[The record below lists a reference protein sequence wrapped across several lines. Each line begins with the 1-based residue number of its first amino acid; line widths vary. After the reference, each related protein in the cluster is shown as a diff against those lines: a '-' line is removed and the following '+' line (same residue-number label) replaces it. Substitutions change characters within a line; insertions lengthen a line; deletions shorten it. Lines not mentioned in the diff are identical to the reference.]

1 MTGERDR
8 RYEQLKRRYEALEG
22 RFQQVLAELRS
33 RMTCELVDEVGGV
46 AKLAATCG
54 MDELRV
60 CELMA
65 GERPSALECLL
76 LIAAAQQA
84 LEPLTRIASTCRCTV
99 LGIIH
104 LNKGQSGDPLKSVM
118 GSVAFTAASRFVLFC
133 MVDPDDKAVR
143 LIGEPKNN
151 TGRSDLPTMAFTIEE
166 VDLGVDGDGQASLP
180 TTFTF
185 RRRWLLRTRTCRS

>member
-76 LIAAAQQA
+76 LIAAAQLLDEESGRA
-84 LEPLTRIASTCRCTV
+84 SDPRILKWRKLTVGIGPIA
-99 LGIIH
+99 
-104 LNKGQSGDPLKSVM
+104 
-118 GSVAFTAASRFVLFC
+118 
-133 MVDPDDKAVR
+133 
-143 LIGEPKNN
+143 
-151 TGRSDLPTMAFTIEE
+151 
-166 VDLGVDGDGQASLP
+166 
-180 TTFTF
+180 
-185 RRRWLLRTRTCRS
+185 